1 MGKVPRA
8 GSCCLIEDQL
18 PIMLGFPIHLL
29 CVVAF
34 FSKPLLLCKLD
45 YINKKGVMGAL
56 DRIIVMD
63 PFAFFASAVE

>member
-8 GSCCLIEDQL
+8 GSCCLIEDRL
-18 PIMLGFPIHLL
+18 PIMLGFHIHLL

-56 DRIIVMD
+56 D
-63 PFAFFASAVE
+63 